1 MSRGHVQARVSEQI
15 RTLFQAG
22 SLGGLT
28 DAQLLERYL
37 SPEGPGS
44 ETAFAALVERH
55 GPMVLGVCR
64 RLLLDTHLAED
75 AFQATFLVL
84 ARRAN
89 SVRNHD
95 SLGGWLHRVAR
106 RIAMRLRSTTER
118 KKARERAGTNP
129 ETFAVEYAD
138 RVASDEL
145 RSVIDHEIDQLAESN
160 RLPVVLC
167 CLEGIS
173 HEEASQRLRWPL
185 GTVKSRL
192 ARGRKRLQERLL
204 RRGFAP
210 SVAIG
215 AGAGL
220 LAAGEASAAV
230 PPALLDATTKA
241 AAAIAAGSSITGV
254 VPASLAALAQ
264 TEVSAMLATKLKL
277 ATGIPGAAALAAI
290 LVGFV
295 LTGAANQ
302 KVIPTLTLAAAIPAR
317 DEPQGQ
323 AEAPNPAA
331 RLSATGTVVDELGR
345 PITNAR
351 VILRE
356 WSEFRVRGRPPAEM
370 EELVRGAGVN
380 DILAETSTDAAG
392 RFRFV
397 SIPAPAFPNVPE
409 ADRAYPWDIVALA
422 PGRGLAWIQL
432 AREHRHT
439 AITLKLGPEG
449 IIRGRLVEPNG
460 KPIAGAKVRV
470 SGIDPLGRLNENG
483 LGTENRLNLSWSAF
497 PLGATTDADG
507 RYTIGGLTR
516 DKIVTIIVTE
526 PGHERLYKFAATTDV
541 PQPDIVSQFS
551 RGTKGEPVRW
561 PIRTGDFVLTAKT
574 ANHVL
579 VGRVVSEADGKP
591 VAQARILRGGFW
603 SRADENGRFRI
614 DGLVSGNL
622 ELHASAAG
630 PESEAAPLDV
640 SIEIPE
646 TPLQI
651 ERTLTLPR
659 GLVVTGRVVDGS
671 SRNGV
676 AKALVQ
682 FTPRHDAGQIPTGFG
697 FQQRE
702 TDADGRFR
710 MVVPP
715 GRGTVVLETYP
726 VDFPQPIRRPYGQ
739 PPKPELSREV
749 EGRGGQMITVP
760 DFKLH
765 RGSEVLLRVVDGARK
780 PLGGARIDVRDPNR
794 LPLNSPTG
802 RSDPEGRY
810 KVVGLAPAR
819 DTIVDIIDH
828 QQSLGATIEI
838 PGAPAGAE
846 GAELEV
852 PLQPLVSLSGRVLD
866 DEGKPLR
873 NAAVSLFR
881 DVNHPEQSG
890 WFFGVSIATMNDVN
904 DDGTYPFTGLIPGAT
919 YYTQVEVTGYPHAT
933 SEHVRLRPSE
943 SVRLKDFRLPAVD
956 QEVTGVVVDPRGKP
970 LAGIMVSYERND
982 ENRAFYAPR
991 GGTWFEDTDEAGR
1004 FHLTGLPR
1012 RPIRLMVYRNPK
1024 TPFTQIKGI
1033 KYAEARPGQTDV
1045 RIVMPDAN

>member
-1 MSRGHVQARVSEQI
+1 
-15 RTLFQAG
+15 
-22 SLGGLT
+22 
-28 DAQLLERYL
+28 
-37 SPEGPGS
+37 
-44 ETAFAALVERH
+44 
-55 GPMVLGVCR
+55 
-64 RLLLDTHLAED
+64 
-75 AFQATFLVL
+75 
-84 ARRAN
+84 
-89 SVRNHD
+89 
-95 SLGGWLHRVAR
+95 
-106 RIAMRLRSTTER
+106 
-118 KKARERAGTNP
+118 
-129 ETFAVEYAD
+129 
-138 RVASDEL
+138 
-145 RSVIDHEIDQLAESN
+145 
-160 RLPVVLC
+160 
-167 CLEGIS
+167 
-173 HEEASQRLRWPL
+173 
-185 GTVKSRL
+185 
-192 ARGRKRLQERLL
+192 
-204 RRGFAP
+204 
-210 SVAIG
+210 
-215 AGAGL
+215 
-220 LAAGEASAAV
+220 
-230 PPALLDATTKA
+230 
-241 AAAIAAGSSITGV
+241 
-254 VPASLAALAQ
+254 
-264 TEVSAMLATKLKL
+264 MLATKLKL
-277 ATGIPGAAALAAI
+277 AAGIPLAAGAAAI

-302 KVIPTLTLAAAIPAR
+302 KVSLTPTIAAAIPAR
-317 DEPQGQ
+317 DEPKGQ

-345 PITNAR
+345 PIANAR

-370 EELVRGAGVN
+370 EKLIRGAGVN

-409 ADRAYPWDIVALA
+409 ADQAYPWDIVALA

-432 AREHRHT
+432 TREQQRT

-460 KPIAGAKVRV
+460 KPIAGAKVQV

-507 RYTIGGLTR
+507 RFTIHGLTR

-526 PGHERLYKFAATTDV
+526 PGHERLYAFAATTDV
-541 PQPDIVSQFS
+541 PQPDIVSQLS
-551 RGTKGEPVRW
+551 RGTKDEPVRW
-561 PIRTGDFVLTAKT
+561 PIHTGDFVLTAKT

-591 VAQARILRGGFW
+591 VAKALILRGGFQ
-603 SRADENGRFRI
+603 SRADENGRFRF

-630 PESEAAPLDV
+630 LESEAAPLDV

-651 ERTLTLPR
+651 ERTLKLPR
-659 GLVVTGRVVDGS
+659 GLVLTGRVVDGS
-671 SRNGV
+671 SGNGV

-710 MVVPP
+710 LVVPP
-715 GRGTVVLETYP
+715 GRGTVVLQTYP
-726 VDFPQPIRRPYGQ
+726 VDFPQPDRRYYGQ

-749 EGRGGQMITVP
+749 EGRGGQTIAVP
-760 DFKLH
+760 DFKLS

-794 LPLNSPTG
+794 LFNSPPG

-810 KVVGLAPAR
+810 KVVGLAPAH
-819 DTIVDIIDH
+819 DTVVDIIDQ

-866 DEGKPLR
+866 EEGKPLR

-881 DVNHPEQSG
+881 DVNYPGQSG
-890 WFFGVSIATMNDVN
+890 RSFGVSIATVNDVK
-904 DDGTYPFTGLIPGAT
+904 DDGTYTFTGLIPGAT
-919 YYTQVEVTGYPHAT
+919 YNTQVEVTGYPHAT
-933 SEHVRLRPSE
+933 SEHVRLRPSQ

-956 QEVTGVVVDPRGKP
+956 QEVSGVVVDPRGKP
-970 LAGIMVSYERND
+970 LAGITVSYD
-982 ENRAFYAPR
+982 GENRALYAPR
-991 GGTWFEDTDEAGR
+991 GGTWFQDTDEAGR
-1004 FHLTGLPR
+1004 FHLTCLPR

-1024 TPFTQIKGI
+1024 TPFSQIKGI
-1033 KYAEARPGQTDV
+1033 EYAEARPGQTDV
-1045 RIVMPDAN
+1045 RIVMPDANERLRGID